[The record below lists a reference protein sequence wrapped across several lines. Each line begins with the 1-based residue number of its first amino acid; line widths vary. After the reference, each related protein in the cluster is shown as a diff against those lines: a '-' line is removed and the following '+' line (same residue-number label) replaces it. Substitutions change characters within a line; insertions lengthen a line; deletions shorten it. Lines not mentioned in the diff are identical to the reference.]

1 MGQNQGDSGQP
12 RQARSNRG
20 PLAAAENRRALI
32 DAARLE
38 FAERGAGVPLSRIAQ
53 RAGVGQGS
61 LYRHFTDR
69 VDLAT
74 AVFEQNLQDL
84 KGQVLDAELPYSAF
98 MESLEAQ
105 AAEASAIVEIVS
117 AEQAREGSVRLREQL
132 HSLVSAVCAAAKQ
145 AGELDTEVT
154 VGDLVTAAS
163 MFALAVAKAPP
174 RERAVTAAR
183 ARRILDAWFRDQNA

>member
-1 MGQNQGDSGQP
+1 MGQKQGDGGQR
-12 RQARSNRG
+12 RQARANRG
-20 PLAAAENRRALI
+20 PLAAAENRQALI
-32 DAARLE
+32 DAARIE
-38 FAERGAGVPLSRIAQ
+38 FTEHGAGVPLSRIAQ
-53 RAGVGQGS
+53 RAHVGQGS

-84 KGQVLDAELPYSAF
+84 KRQVVDADLPYSVF
-98 MESLEAQ
+98 METLEAQ

-117 AEQAREGSVRLREQL
+117 AEQAREGSARLSEQL
-132 HSLVSAVCAAAKQ
+132 HSLVSAVYEAAKQ
-145 AGELDTEVT
+145 AGELKSAVT

-174 RERAVTAAR
+174 LERAATVAR
-183 ARRILDAWFRDQNA
+183 ARRILDAWFSGR